1 VSFDLGLT
9 GRRALVTAGTKGV
22 GAAVVDVLHDAG
34 ATVVATARAI
44 PADAHTGVQYIA
56 ADMTTAAGCATVAQG
71 LLFRIV
77 ASLRNHHTTIRM
89 ADKNRRAVLS
99 RERPLRGGHV
109 VGERGQRIADG
120 GDPKAFRL
128 QKRGDLRPARVIRK
142 RTMHQHNVLRCGPRR
157 TLYHG
162 ATSEETH
169 SQSDDGRKSISG
181 SEAAHR
187 PHGDYVSRSVS
198 SSTGHCF
205 SKSPSRWSPRVN
217 SAWIRRCVS
226 GHVSAV

>member
-1 VSFDLGLT
+1 VSFDLELT

-99 RERPLRGGHV
+99 RGHTVTTSRGAC
-109 VGERGQRIADG
+109 RA
-120 GDPKAFRL
+120 
-128 QKRGDLRPARVIRK
+128 AR
-142 RTMHQHNVLRCGPRR
+142 
-157 TLYHG
+157 
-162 ATSEETH
+162 AT
-169 SQSDDGRKSISG
+169 
-181 SEAAHR
+181 A
-187 PHGDYVSRSVS
+187 SRSRLPVGVRAL
-198 SSTGHCF
+198 TAPGF
-205 SKSPSRWSPRVN
+205 
-217 SAWIRRCVS
+217 A
-226 GHVSAV
+226 AAFQAT

>member
-1 VSFDLGLT
+1 VSFDLELT

-44 PADAHTGVQYIA
+44 PADAHTGVHYIA

-109 VGERGQRIADG
+109 VGERGQRIVDR
-120 GDPKAFRL
+120 GDPKAFCL
-128 QKRGDLRPARVIRK
+128 
-142 RTMHQHNVLRCGPRR
+142 
-157 TLYHG
+157 
-162 ATSEETH
+162 
-169 SQSDDGRKSISG
+169 
-181 SEAAHR
+181 
-187 PHGDYVSRSVS
+187 
-198 SSTGHCF
+198 
-205 SKSPSRWSPRVN
+205 
-217 SAWIRRCVS
+217 
-226 GHVSAV
+226 